1 MKVWREAM
9 RLAAAL
15 AIVACL
21 ASSARAVGSAMSDY
35 DDSEAHPLRLVA
47 YALHP
52 VGYLAEWLV
61 MRPLH
66 RIVSQDDMAPIFGYV
81 PHTGF
86 DYETYQEGLS
96 TGVSYE
102 VPQAA
107 THQSYR
113 H

>member
-1 MKVWREAM
+1 MKVRREAL
-9 RLAAAL
+9 RLAMAL

-21 ASSARAVGSAMSDY
+21 ASSARAVGDY
-35 DDSEAHPLRLVA
+35 DDSQSHPLRLVA
-47 YALHP
+47 YAMHP

-102 VPQAA
+102 VPQGV
-107 THQSYR
+107 THKAYHQ
-113 H
+113 